1 MTRSSG
7 GDIGSRGKGKVDRI
21 SDLFLSAHPLMV
33 VQINKKGIR
42 VLGIAESFRRGCEKS
57 VLAGIVMRSDS
68 VIDGIGFTQIT
79 VGGMDATAG
88 ILRLF
93 RSLHRADINVLMLNG
108 CVISWFN
115 IIDLNE
121 VYNELNIPLI
131 CVTYEEAGSAS
142 GSGSESGSISGAK
155 SPTLET
161 HIARHFDRRERDLR
175 IDMYKQLGDRIPL
188 KLNGDF
194 EILIRFLGME
204 KVEANALL
212 RKFTIQ
218 GKVPE
223 PLRVA
228 KIAARALLRS
238 GLVG

>member
-1 MTRSSG
+1 
-7 GDIGSRGKGKVDRI
+7 
-21 SDLFLSAHPLMV
+21 MV
-33 VQINKKGIR
+33 LQINKKGIR
-42 VLGIAESFRRGCEKS
+42 VLGIAESFRRGSEKS

-108 CVISWFN
+108 CAISWFN

-121 VYNELNIPLI
+121 VYNELDIPLI
-131 CVTYEEAGSAS
+131 CITYEES
-142 GSGSESGSISGAK
+142 GSGSGYGSEAK
-155 SPTLET
+155 SATLDA
-161 HIARHFDRRERDLR
+161 HIARHFDARERDSR
-175 IDMYKQLGDRIPL
+175 IDAYKRLGDRIPL

-194 EILIRFLGME
+194 EILIRFLGMK
-204 KVEANALL
+204 KVEADALV

-218 GKVPE
+218 GKVPD

-238 GLVG
+238 GLVD